1 MIYDSTKGAR
11 GKVFSNGVEV
21 DRCILRVDTESGEVV
36 CSVEPMR
43 VENGEVVTET
53 LVLEN
58 VTVEPL

>member
-1 MIYDSTKGAR
+1 MIYDSAKGAR

-21 DRCILRVDTESGEVV
+21 DRCIMSVNTETGEVV

-43 VENGEVVTET
+43 VENGEVVNET

-58 VTVEPL
+58 VTFEPL

>member
-1 MIYDSTKGAR
+1 MIYDSEKGSR

-21 DRCILRVDTESGEVV
+21 DRCIKSVDTETGEVV

-43 VENGEVVTET
+43 VENGRVVNET

-58 VTVEPL
+58 VTFEPE